1 LTVRPNLASKQPR
14 VVEVCNDDSLCNCD
28 KTGEINCDGQ
38 DLNTANINPAK
49 DLNSVTTLSMKSNK
63 ITALKFGQI
72 LMGKGDRLTSLILS
86 ENLIKTIEDNA
97 FSDMSLLQTLDLR
110 NNKLTY
116 LSESTF
122 AGLSSLIDIWLD
134 HNLITDLSD
143 GKIFAGSPKL
153 QYLSMDWTPLKSVDN
168 QTFDGLSN
176 LIELSIDHG
185 ELSMLPEG
193 TFKSL
198 SNLKTLSMRHNQF
211 RVIPQEEL
219 VWLKQLEHLD
229 LSGNPIVTITSN
241 AFRFNGH
248 LHELLMSNMPD
259 LNYVE
264 DCAFCNLHELSTL
277 QITNSSKFVD
287 IDPEA
292 FGRDQMYFQSLI
304 TVDLVNNSLT
314 ELDED
319 LLPWEN
325 ITGMIRLGGNRW
337 KCGCEA
343 LWMTNTALKYDSLDP
358 PICATPLKLKGR
370 QITSLDKYEPG
381 LCLVSRL
388 SGRIRAARVFLIAAI
403 LIIIFGLITGTWYV
417 VNNRRKN
424 GLKIRNLFYK
434 PQLPKYAYRNLAMGD
449 EADEVVI
456 VSNDGAS
463 ILPKSTNRKSDLA
476 SRLAN
481 ASHDE

>member
-1 LTVRPNLASKQPR
+1 
-14 VVEVCNDDSLCNCD
+14 
-28 KTGEINCDGQ
+28 
-38 DLNTANINPAK
+38 
-49 DLNSVTTLSMKSNK
+49 
-63 ITALKFGQI
+63 
-72 LMGKGDRLTSLILS
+72 MGKGDRLTSLILS

-337 KCGCEA
+337 KCMRSA
-343 LWMTNTALKYDSLDP
+343 LDDQYGLEIRFLGSTDLRNSVKTQRTTDHLVGQVRTRSVPRQSSQRSYTSRSRVPDRGHLDYHLR
-358 PICATPLKLKGR
+358 IDHR
-370 QITSLDKYEPG
+370 D
-381 LCLVSRL
+381 LVR
-388 SGRIRAARVFLIAAI
+388 G
-403 LIIIFGLITGTWYV
+403 
-417 VNNRRKN
+417 K
-424 GLKIRNLFYK
+424 
-434 PQLPKYAYRNLAMGD
+434 Q
-449 EADEVVI
+449 
-456 VSNDGAS
+456 
-463 ILPKSTNRKSDLA
+463 ST
-476 SRLAN
+476 
-481 ASHDE
+481 